1 MDFPDIDTAHRP
13 APRHGVWRDLL
24 LITLLFAIGYGVML
38 GNRALWQP
46 DEGRYTEIP
55 REMLLS
61 GDFLTPHLDGVK
73 YFEKPPLFYW
83 LQAGS
88 LRLFG
93 LHAWSA
99 RLWPVLFSLFGCLAV
114 YGAGR
119 AWYGRGTGLA
129 AAGVLATSLLYFFLG
144 RAVILDL
151 ALTTLLSAAMLAL
164 VQGVRTPVGPRR
176 RNWFWAA
183 YALMALATLTKGLI
197 GFVLPGMVVA
207 VWIVLLGEWR
217 LLRSMY
223 LPSGVLVFLLIAAPW
238 HVWVSEVNP
247 EFPYFYFVQQHF
259 LRYLTDVEERYQ
271 PNWFFIPIL
280 LLGFFPWTLFLPQ
293 ALRLNAAK
301 LWARRHEHR
310 ETLFLLVWAVVVFG
324 FFSLSHSKLVP
335 YILPVFPPLALLVGR
350 YVANA
355 DTASTGWRSGLLLL
369 ALTNF
374 AAAVSFMLMA
384 SGRWQSPGVLE
395 LHRLMGPALW
405 LVAGAFALGMLAAVA
420 VLRVPGRV
428 RVLAVVMASTLLI
441 HQCFSYA
448 MSRMD
453 EKYTVKALA
462 LTLKPLL
469 HPDDVVVSYSTY
481 YQDLPLYLKRRI
493 TIVDWDN
500 ELSFGSKHQDTRA
513 WILETPALWVLWR
526 GPQRVFLLANTDSLA
541 YLRREAGDRYYFLA
555 GDKYHVLLSNEPP
568 TP

>member
-1 MDFPDIDTAHRP
+1 MDFPDIDTAQGP
-13 APRHGVWRDLL
+13 APDHSVWRDLL
-24 LITLLFAIGYGVML
+24 LITLLFALSYGAML
-38 GNRALWQP
+38 GTRALWQP

-83 LQAGS
+83 LQAGA

-93 LHAWSA
+93 LSEWSA

-114 YGAGR
+114 YAAGR
-119 AWYGRGTGLA
+119 AWYGRATGLT
-129 AAGVLATSLLYFFLG
+129 AAGVLASSLLYFFLG

-164 VQGVRTPVGPRR
+164 LQGVRTPLGARR
-176 RNWFWAA
+176 RNWFWFA

-197 GFVLPGMVVA
+197 GFVLPGMIVA

-217 LLRSMY
+217 LLLSMY

-238 HVWVSEVNP
+238 HVWVSAVNP
-247 EFPYFYFVQQHF
+247 EFPHFYFVQQHF
-259 LRYLTDVEERYQ
+259 LRYLTDAEKRYQ

-280 LLGFFPWTLFLPQ
+280 LLGFFPWTLFLFQ
-293 ALRLNAAK
+293 ALRQNVSK
-301 LWARRHEHR
+301 LWARRREHR
-310 ETLFLLVWAVVVFG
+310 ETLFLLVWFAVVFG

-350 YVANA
+350 YLANT
-355 DTASTGWRSGLLLL
+355 DTAGAGWRRGLLSL
-369 ALTNF
+369 ALVNLS
-374 AAAVSFMLMA
+374 AAVAFLLIA
-384 SGRWQSPGVLE
+384 SGVWRGAGVEE
-395 LHRLMGPALW
+395 LQGLMGSALW
-405 LVAGAFALGMLAAVA
+405 LAAGAFAVGMLAALA
-420 VLRVPGRV
+420 VLRVSGRV
-428 RVLAVVMASTLLI
+428 RVLVVVMASSLLI

-453 EKYTVKALA
+453 EKYTVRALA
-462 LTLKPLL
+462 LGLKPQLRD
-469 HPDDVVVSYSTY
+469 DDVVVSYSTY
-481 YQDLPLYLKRRI
+481 YQDLPLYVRRRV
-493 TIVDWDN
+493 TIVNWHN
-500 ELSFGSKHQDTRA
+500 ELSFGSAHQDTRE
-513 WILETPALWVLWR
+513 WILETPAFWDLWR
-526 GPQRVFLLANTDSLA
+526 GPRRVFVFANADA
-541 YLRREAGDRYYFLA
+541 QAKLRAQAGDRYHFWA

-568 TP
+568 PP

>member
-1 MDFPDIDTAHRP
+1 MDFPDNDIAQSP

-24 LITLLFAIGYGVML
+24 LITLLFALCYGTML
-38 GNRALWQP
+38 SNRALWQP

-61 GDFLTPHLDGVK
+61 GDFLTPHLNGVK

-83 LQAGS
+83 LQAGA

-93 LHAWSA
+93 LSEWSA
-99 RLWPVLFSLFGCLAV
+99 RLWPVLFSLFGGLAV
-114 YGAGR
+114 YAAGR

-129 AAGVLATSLLYFFLG
+129 ATGVLATSLLYFFLG

-151 ALTTLLSAAMLAL
+151 ALTTLLSSAMLAL
-164 VQGVRTPVGPRR
+164 VQGIRTPLGARR
-176 RNWFWAA
+176 RYWFWAA

-217 LLRSMY
+217 LLLSMY

-238 HVWVSEVNP
+238 HVWVSAVNP

-259 LRYLTDVEERYQ
+259 LRYLTDVEERFQ

-293 ALRLNAAK
+293 ALLQSASK
-301 LWARRHEHR
+301 LWTRRREHK
-310 ETLFLLVWAVVVFG
+310 ETLFLLVWFVVVFS

-335 YILPVFPPLALLVGR
+335 YILPVFPPLALLIGR
-350 YVANA
+350 YLANV
-355 DTASTGWRSGLLLL
+355 DTAAAGWRRGLLCL
-369 ALTNF
+369 ALVNLS
-374 AAAVSFMLMA
+374 AAVTFLLMA
-384 SGRWQSPGVLE
+384 SGVWHSAGVQE
-395 LHRLMGPALW
+395 LQRLMEPALW
-405 LVAGAFALGMLAAVA
+405 IMAGAFAVGMLAALA
-420 VLRVPGRV
+420 VVRVPGRV

-453 EKYTVKALA
+453 EKYTVRGLA
-462 LTLKPLL
+462 LTLKPQLRD
-469 HPDDVVVSYSTY
+469 DDVVVSFSTY
-481 YQDLPLYLKRRI
+481 YQDLPLYLLRRI
-493 TIVDWDN
+493 TIVDWTN
-500 ELSFGSKHQDTRA
+500 ELTFGAAHQDTRA
-513 WILETPALWVLWR
+513 WMLDSPALWALWK
-526 GPQRVFLLANTDSLA
+526 GPRRVFVLANTDSLA
-541 YLRREAGDRYYFLA
+541 ELRRQAGDRYYFLA
-555 GDKYHVLLSNEPP
+555 GDKYHVLLSNEPSP
-568 TP
+568 P

>member
-1 MDFPDIDTAHRP
+1 MDFPDIDTAQNP
-13 APRHGVWRDLL
+13 APHHGIWRDLL
-24 LITLLFAIGYGVML
+24 LITLLFALGYGTML

-46 DEGRYTEIP
+46 DEARYTEIP

-83 LQAGS
+83 LQAGA
-88 LRLFG
+88 LRWFG
-93 LHAWSA
+93 LSAWSA

-114 YGAGR
+114 YAAGR
-119 AWYGRGTGLA
+119 TWYGRGTGLA

-151 ALTTLLSAAMLAL
+151 VLTTFLSSAMLAL
-164 VQGVRTPVGPRR
+164 VQGTRTPLGARR
-176 RNWFWAA
+176 RYWFWAA

-217 LLRSMY
+217 LLLSMY

-238 HVWVSEVNP
+238 HVWVSAVNP

-259 LRYLTDVEERYQ
+259 LRYLTDAEQRYQ

-280 LLGFFPWTLFLPQ
+280 LLGFFPWTLFLTQ
-293 ALRLNAAK
+293 TLRQIVPK
-301 LWARRHEHR
+301 LWARRHAHK
-310 ETLFLLVWAVVVFG
+310 ETLFLLVWIVVVFS

-335 YILPVFPPLALLVGR
+335 YILPVFPPLALLLGR
-350 YVANA
+350 YLANA
-355 DTASTGWRSGLLLL
+355 DTASAGWRRGLLLL
-369 ALTNF
+369 AFVNLS
-374 AAAVSFMLMA
+374 AAVSFLLMA
-384 SGRWQSPGVLE
+384 SGLWRSAAVLE
-395 LHRLMGPALW
+395 LQRLMGPALW
-405 LVAGAFALGMLAAVA
+405 IVAGAFAVGMVAALAMSR
-420 VLRVPGRV
+420 VLGRV

-441 HQCFSYA
+441 HQCFGYA

-453 EKYTVKALA
+453 EKYTVQRLA
-462 LTLKPLL
+462 LTLKPQLRD
-469 HPDDVVVSYSTY
+469 DDVVVSYSTY
-481 YQDLPLYLKRRI
+481 YQDLPLYLLRRI
-493 TIVDWDN
+493 TIVDWTN
-500 ELSFGSKHQDTRA
+500 ELTFGAAHQDTRA
-513 WILETPALWVLWR
+513 WMLKSPDLWALWQ
-526 GPQRVFLLANTDSLA
+526 GPRRVFVFANTDSLTE
-541 YLRREAGDRYYFLA
+541 LRRQAGDRYYFLA

-568 TP
+568 PP